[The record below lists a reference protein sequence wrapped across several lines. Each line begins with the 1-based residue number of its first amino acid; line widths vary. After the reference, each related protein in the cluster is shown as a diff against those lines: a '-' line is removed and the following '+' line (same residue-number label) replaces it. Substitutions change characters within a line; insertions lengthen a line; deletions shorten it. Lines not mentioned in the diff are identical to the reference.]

1 MESSNKKNTKTLLI
15 LVIVVVV
22 GVLLLC
28 CCGGIVLLFSS
39 FISNSKLDTKP
50 ASKENEETIS
60 PERNIDF
67 IDTFDSNKYGWAVGS
82 SSNEYAD
89 INRTIADGKYTWD
102 IKVKKDETMIALSNP
117 ILERARG
124 MTVSVDV
131 EQVNASASTNYNLIL
146 FYNDKDNYCSFKLN
160 QEYQQYN
167 IGIIKD
173 GVWTDWLKWTRD
185 PVVNYRD
192 INNLKIHSENGT
204 HIFYVNDV
212 EVYRRTD
219 SQLESGGAGIA
230 VQGYESGQ
238 FGTWK
243 FDNFEYKRLQ

>member
-1 MESSNKKNTKTLLI
+1 MESSNNKNNKTLLI
-15 LVIVVVV
+15 IVIVVVV

-28 CCGGIVLLFSS
+28 CCGGIILLFSS
-39 FISNSKLDTKP
+39 FSSKSESDTKST
-50 ASKENEETIS
+50 SKEAEEVVQ

-67 IDTFDSNKYGWAVGS
+67 TDTFDSNEYEWTVGS

-89 INRTIADGKYTWD
+89 INRTIDDGKYIWD
-102 IKVKKDETMIALSNP
+102 FEVKKDETMIAISNP
-117 ILERARG
+117 SIEKAKG
-124 MTVSVDV
+124 MVISVDV

-146 FYNDKDNYCSFKLN
+146 FYNDNNNYCSFKLN

-167 IGIIKD
+167 IGIIKG
-173 GVWTDWLKWTRD
+173 GVWTDWLTWTRD

-192 INNLKIHSENGT
+192 INNLKIYSENGT
-204 HIFYVNDV
+204 HIFYVNNV

-238 FGTWK
+238 SGTWK
-243 FDNFEYKRLQ
+243 FDNFKYKKLQ